1 MKRYFPTIVLLSC
14 AAVFAVGCIYLF
26 ELRFEA
32 GDVYPP
38 YSSLRADPLG
48 AMALYESLEKMPGV
62 SVRRDFSDSN
72 KLPEDKQ
79 TVYLHLAG
87 NPYEWDFLPADM
99 YHDIQGFLARG
110 GRLAITFFPE
120 ADEDIFNFNDETN
133 RSESD
138 KAREQRMTPPKRQL
152 KQQPRKEVDSDEES
166 YISLEREWNF
176 GTDVFKLEQDG
187 DHYLPV
193 TVFKKADLPL
203 PETVQWH
210 SGIVFTRPGHDWQ
223 VVYARGTNAVVIE
236 RKFGAGTVVM
246 ATDSYFISNEAMSRD
261 RHADLLA
268 WFIGANK
275 NVVFDEAHLGIV
287 QTSGVAVLMR
297 KYRLEGLAGGL
308 ILLAVLFI
316 WKNSTSLVPPMG
328 EGKRAQ
334 FVTGKGSAAGFVNLL
349 RRSVARRDI
358 LATCFAEWKKSV
370 APRGKNLTTRSQ
382 QAEAI
387 FAAEMTNSSS
397 DPIQTYKKISET
409 LGTRHQNL

>member
-1 MKRYFPTIVLLSC
+1 MKRYFPNIVLLGC
-14 AAVFAVGCIYLF
+14 AAVFAIGCVYLF

-32 GDVYPP
+32 GDIYPP
-38 YSSLRADPLG
+38 YSTLRADPLG

-72 KLPEDKQ
+72 KLPEDRQ

-87 NPYEWDFLPADM
+87 DPYEWEFLPPEM

-120 ADEDIFNFNDETN
+120 AEEEIFNFNDETN

-138 KAREQRMTPPKRQL
+138 KAREKRMTQP
-152 KQQPRKEVDSDEES
+152 KQQPKKVDDSDEGES

-203 PETVQWH
+203 PDTVQWH
-210 SGIVFTRPGHDWQ
+210 SGIVFTRPGHEWQ

-236 RKFGAGTVVM
+236 RKFGTGSVVM

-268 WFIGANK
+268 WFIGGNK

-287 QTSGVAVLMR
+287 ETSGVAALMR

-328 EGKRAQ
+328 DGKPEQ
-334 FVTGKGSAAGFVNLL
+334 FVTGKGSAEGFVNLL

-370 APRGKNLTTRSQ
+370 APRGKNLTSRFQ

-387 FAAEMTNSSS
+387 FAAEMSNTSP
-397 DPIQTYKKISET
+397 DTIETYKKISET

>member
-1 MKRYFPTIVLLSC
+1 MKSHFPTFVLLGC
-14 AAVFAVGCIYLF
+14 AAVFAIGCVYLF

-48 AMALYESLEKMPGV
+48 AMAFYESLEKMPGV

-72 KLPEDKQ
+72 KLPEERQ

-87 NPYEWDFLPADM
+87 DPYEWQFLPADM

-110 GRLAITFFPE
+110 GRLAITYFPE
-120 ADEDIFNFNDETN
+120 AEPEIFNFNDKTN
-133 RSESD
+133 QSESD
-138 KAREQRMTPPKRQL
+138 KAREHRMTPPKRQ
-152 KQQPRKEVDSDEES
+152 PGREDNRDEEES
-166 YISLEREWNF
+166 YVSLGKEWNF
-176 GTDVFKLEQDG
+176 DTDVLKLEQDG

-193 TVFKKADLPL
+193 AVFKKADLAL
-203 PETVQWH
+203 PDVVQWH
-210 SGIVFTRPGHDWQ
+210 SGIVFRRPGHEWQ

-236 RKFGAGTVVM
+236 RKFGAGSVVM

-268 WFIGANK
+268 WFIGGNR
-275 NVVFDEAHLGIV
+275 NVIFDEAHLGIV
-287 QTSGVAVLMR
+287 ETSGVAVLMR

-316 WKNSTSLVPPMG
+316 WKNSASLVPPMG
-328 EGKRAQ
+328 DGNREQ

-349 RRSVARRDI
+349 RRSIARRDI

-370 APRGKNLTTRSQ
+370 APRGKNLTSRFQ
-382 QAEAI
+382 RAEAI
-387 FAAEMTNSSS
+387 YAAEMTNTSSN
-397 DPIQTYKKISET
+397 PIETYTKISET

>member
-1 MKRYFPTIVLLSC
+1 MKRYFPTIILLGC
-14 AAVFAVGCIYLF
+14 AAVFALGCVYLF

-48 AMALYESLEKMPGV
+48 AMALYESLERMPGV

-72 KLPEDKQ
+72 KLPEERQ

-87 NPYEWDFLPADM
+87 DPYEWEFLPPDM

-120 ADEDIFNFNDETN
+120 AEGEIFNFSDETN

-138 KAREQRMTPPKRQL
+138 RAREKRMTQPKRQP
-152 KQQPRKEVDSDEES
+152 KRDSDSDEEES
-166 YISLEREWNF
+166 YISLEKEWNF
-176 GTDVFKLEQDG
+176 DTEVLKLEQDG
-187 DHYLPV
+187 DRYLPA
-193 TVFKKADLPL
+193 TVFRKADLRL
-203 PETVQWH
+203 PDTVQWH
-210 SGIVFTRPGHDWQ
+210 SGIVFTRPGHEWQ
-223 VVYARGTNAVVIE
+223 VVYSRGTNAVVIE
-236 RKFGAGTVVM
+236 RKFGAGSVVM
-246 ATDSYFISNEAMSRD
+246 ATDSYFISNEAMSKD

-268 WFIGANK
+268 WFIGGNK

-287 QTSGVAVLMR
+287 ETSGVAALMR

-328 EGKRAQ
+328 DGKPEQ

-358 LATCFAEWKKSV
+358 LATCFAEWKKSA
-370 APRGKNLTTRSQ
+370 APRGKNVTSRSRE
-382 QAEAI
+382 AEAI
-387 FAAEMTNSSS
+387 FNAETTSV
-397 DPIQTYKKISET
+397 ET
-409 LGTRHQNL
+409 